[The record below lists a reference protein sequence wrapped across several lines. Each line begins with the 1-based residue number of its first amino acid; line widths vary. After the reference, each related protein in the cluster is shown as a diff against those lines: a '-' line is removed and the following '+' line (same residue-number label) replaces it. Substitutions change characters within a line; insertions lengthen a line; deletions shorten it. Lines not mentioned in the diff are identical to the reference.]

1 MKTAIMK
8 VKDIKPAA
16 YNPRVTLKPGDEEW
30 EALSRSLDRFGL
42 VEPLIVN
49 ETTGLLVSGHQRLN
63 VLKTQGVE
71 EVEVVIIEADAE
83 QEKLLNIALNKID
96 GEFDYDK
103 LQIVFDGMD
112 DDDIQFTG
120 FTEEELDNLFG
131 SDSGSDADDSGPDE
145 PAPEDDKEDESE
157 DSDTGEQAPQPFSV
171 FISFPSKE
179 VAEKW
184 LKERDIDTEYEGTNR
199 NITIRMEGIDYGT
212 GD

>member
-1 MKTAIMK
+1 MKTVIMK

-49 ETTGLLVSGHQRLN
+49 QTTGLLVSGHQRLN
-63 VLKTQGVE
+63 VLKAQGVE
-71 EVEVVIIEADAE
+71 EAEVVIIEADAE

-96 GEFDYDK
+96 GEWDYDK
-103 LQIVFDGMD
+103 LQALFDEISD
-112 DDDIQFTG
+112 NDIQFTG

-131 SDSGSDADDSGPDE
+131 TGSGSDADDNGPDE
-145 PAPEDDKEDESE
+145 PAPDDDTEDEAE
-157 DSDTGEQAPQPFSV
+157 DSDSGEQTPQPFSV

-184 LKERDIDTEYEGTNR
+184 LKEREIDTEYEGTNR

>member
-1 MKTAIMK
+1 MKTVIMK

-49 ETTGLLVSGHQRLN
+49 QTTGLLVSGHQRLN
-63 VLKTQGVE
+63 ILKAQGVE
-71 EVEVVIIEADAE
+71 EAEVVIIEADAE

-96 GEFDYDK
+96 GEWDYDK
-103 LQIVFDGMD
+103 LQALFDEID
-112 DDDIQFTG
+112 DYDIQFTG

-131 SDSGSDADDSGPDE
+131 TDSGSDADDNEPDE

-157 DSDTGEQAPQPFSV
+157 DSDSGEQAPQPFSV

-184 LKERDIDTEYEGTNR
+184 LKERDIDTEYDGTNR